1 MRASQGGYAAVEIM
15 TRTSIVLGLGCVVA
29 TSGCRDVEEAR
40 GAWSPDDTSG
50 ADGTADDGADDSAD
64 SGDIDDDGDDGDDG
78 VDDGDDGDDG
88 VDDGDSEESGGVPID
103 CTPAWPESWIGSPCV
118 ADGDCTYDG
127 GICLREDEGFPCGT
141 CSLACTSLCPDIDG
155 TPVTYCIAG
164 TDVGL
169 DDAGYCVS
177 QCDDALPGSEG
188 CRDGYVCNVLA
199 RVDGS
204 DVADV
209 CIPAEFDSGGE
220 FVDEIDHE
228 FLIEH
233 FGGDPT
239 VDAFDFVADI
249 DGLQLYLDAVGVQH
263 VSAPDL
269 VEPYNADAAAMCGF
283 DLLLPEQ
290 DQWEK
295 GAALALFTDAL
306 TELVGEPIFLRNW
319 WRPDCYNEAVGGAAG
334 GDHPD
339 ADAVDLDFSSASSRA
354 LAQQF
359 LCETYWEMDIVAPEQ
374 ILPGSDL
381 DPRLNMSVGLGGV
394 TIHLG
399 VLSAGGRRFWYYDTY
414 TSEPDSGLCW

>member
-64 SGDIDDDGDDGDDG
+64 SGDIDDDGDDGAPDA
-78 VDDGDDGDDG
+78 DGDDGDDG

-177 QCDDALPGSEG
+177 QCDDSLPGTEG
-188 CRDGYVCNVLA
+188 CRDGYVCNVLG

-209 CIPAEFDSGGE
+209 CIPAAFDSGGE
-220 FVDEIDHE
+220 FVAEIDHE

-269 VEPYNADAAAMCGF
+269 VEPYNADVAAMCGF

-295 GAALALFTDAL
+295 GAALALFTDVL

-319 WRPDCYNEAVGGAAG
+319 WRPDCYNEGVGGAPG